1 MPAPEDTAGIQFLE
15 ADGKRSSQRAAK
27 AVFADAVRGVDAEL
41 AQRIETAS
49 DWRKRYVGP
58 VREVVEAGARSVTAA
73 NRIARD
79 GLAALRRNLV
89 FSGDGKDVSLDGAF
103 PAGTSDAFE
112 TRSVSGTGE
121 QETTLVVPYD
131 GDELH
136 GDRLLRQIDV
146 WQQRRVL
153 EPSCAESLHLV
164 VQNPGWLEL
173 DDRTFAILGASSEMG
188 PMGPLSG
195 WGAGILAVD
204 LPRRSL
210 WDHIVGLARA
220 GAGTLSLPVRAGTS
234 SDDLTSSAG
243 MDLLVETPQTA
254 QWLAS
259 FEQDMTIGNYVYADG
274 ANFVRLAAAADGV
287 VSHLLSLRAGNSL
300 AYLATPTDVYAVP
313 EEIAV
318 DTTSRAKKHTTLR
331 AISRGRLYVGNYDGL
346 VSGDD
351 GRRWG
356 ISDALM
362 PIQGPNYALA
372 KALQRWRAISSRDSG
387 KVCSA
392 NVAPASR
399 TASVTKNR
407 LLAAAYRG
415 APSFGVEIFDPAT
428 TRVLMAALLVHDLR
442 NPQAAARPETRLG
455 HPFDL
460 FVDSALHG
468 GIWRLP
474 YEARSILPLGL
485 VTGLVKR

>member
-1 MPAPEDTAGIQFLE
+1 MPAPEDSAGIQFVE

-27 AVFADAVRGVDAEL
+27 AVFAAAVRGVDADL
-41 AQRIETAS
+41 AQRIEAAS
-49 DWRKRYVGP
+49 DWRKGYVAP
-58 VREVVEAGARSVTAA
+58 VRQVVEAGARSQVAA
-73 NRIARD
+73 TRIAHD
-79 GLAALRRNLV
+79 GLDALRRNVV
-89 FSGDGKDVSLDGAF
+89 FGHDGEDVSLDDAF
-103 PAGTSDAFE
+103 AAERPDGFE
-112 TRSVSGTGE
+112 TRSVSGAGE
-121 QETTLVVPYD
+121 RETALVVPYD
-131 GDELH
+131 GDELR
-136 GDRLLRQIDV
+136 GDGLLRQIDL

-153 EPSCAESLHLV
+153 EPSCAEALRLV
-164 VQNPGWLEL
+164 VRNPGWLEL
-173 DDRTFAILGASSEMG
+173 DVRTFAILGASSEMG
-188 PMGPLSG
+188 PTGPLSR
-195 WGAGILAVD
+195 WGAHIVAVD

-210 WDHIVGLARA
+210 WDHIVRLARD
-220 GAGTLSLPVRAGTS
+220 GTGTLSIPVRVGAT

-243 MDLLVETPQTA
+243 MDLLVEAPPTA

-259 FEQDMTIGNYVYADG
+259 FERDMTVGNYVYADG
-274 ANFVRLAAAADGV
+274 ANFVRLAAAADAV
-287 VSHLLSLRAGNSL
+287 VSQLLGRRGGNSV

-313 EEIAV
+313 EEVAA
-318 DTTSRAKKHTTLR
+318 DATSRAKKRTTLR
-331 AISRGRLYVGNYDGL
+331 AISRGRLYARNYDRL
-346 VSGDD
+346 VSGEG

-372 KALQRWRAISSRDSG
+372 KALQRWRAMSSRDSG
-387 KVCSA
+387 RVCSA

-442 NPQAAARPETRLG
+442 NPQAAAQPETSLG

-468 GIWRLP
+468 GIWSLP